1 MESNGYLKLADF
13 GLAASDIKSPQDFA
27 KSFCGSPIYLS
38 PEILKQ
44 RKTFKGSDYYAAG
57 VVMFELVC
65 GEPPFFSDD
74 INSLYQN
81 IKQGQIIFDSQ
92 IDIQLEAKDIIK

>member
-1 MESNGYLKLADF
+1 
-13 GLAASDIKSPQDFA
+13 
-27 KSFCGSPIYLS
+27 
-38 PEILKQ
+38 
-44 RKTFKGSDYYAAG
+44 
-57 VVMFELVC
+57 MFELVC